1 MQNIELQAIQNYE
14 QNLVFLEEKFPEIF
28 KKVSL
33 LNSAIEN
40 GQYKEKYA
48 LEYVNEGFDVLELE
62 SANYLYS
69 KDTTQ
74 VSKDLSKRVTFSKNS
89 YSFEGF
95 QMYHNFENY
104 QNHDDKGLGLMGV
117 YPIMSYYLDTIQ
129 ENQEMKKIDKFIF
142 IGIGL
147 GIHIDS
153 IDTKIKAKEYL
164 IIEDDL
170 ELFKLSLFTTPYYK
184 IFQGKDLIFSIV
196 DNDTV
201 FATKM
206 RQFLEES
213 FFLNRYLKYSYFPAH
228 SDNKIK
234 IIQNVLSSQS
244 FVNFPYA
251 TLQSKILR
259 PLSYLKENYKNLH
272 ITKEFKTQIFQ
283 EYPTLVLASGPS
295 LLKNIEWIKTNQN
308 KFIIIAVASSLK
320 ILHKYDIHPDIVTQ
334 TDGFDIS
341 TAILEGFDAS
351 EFLKDTIGILGSFT
365 NKQMRETFQKENVYL
380 LEDTTSYINNNT
392 TVNGACIGSSTLYY
406 ATLLKSKEIYILGLD
421 LALNEDGTT
430 HSKGH
435 VTSKT
440 VVNTDTTLQSEMEFR
455 GTTLI
460 TKGNFSQN
468 VTTIPLFNISIED
481 IYNKLPTLIT
491 EEQTIYNLS
500 DGAYL
505 NTTTPKEVSSIET
518 DTLTQINKQNLF
530 PLLKN
535 NFDEQQTYFTQEDR
549 LSLKI
554 KLEYIKELKE
564 AIYTYKNN
572 TSHTNIDTYSYH
584 LFGLVNDLC
593 TGRGREKQNISE
605 VYFSFFSYT
614 LPIIL
619 DLFNTKELKNS
630 KRHIK
635 KIDKLL
641 VSELINI
648 ANKFEEEIEVFFKI

>member
-14 QNLVFLEEKFPEIF
+14 QNLAYLEEKFPEIS
-28 KKVSL
+28 KKISL

-74 VSKDLSKRVTFSKNS
+74 MSKDLSKQVTFNKNS

-117 YPIMSYYLDTIQ
+117 YPIMSYYLDIIQ

-147 GIHIDS
+147 GIHIES

-170 ELFKLSLFTTPYYK
+170 ELFRLSLFTTPYYK
-184 IFQGKDLIFSIV
+184 IFQGKDIIFSIA
-196 DNDTV
+196 DNDTN

-206 RQFLEES
+206 RRFLEES
-213 FFLNRYLKYSYFPAH
+213 FFQNRYLKYSYFPAH

-259 PLSYLKENYKNLH
+259 PLEYLKEQYKNIQLSKGFESG
-272 ITKEFKTQIFQ
+272 TFQ
-283 EYPTLVLASGPS
+283 KYPTLVLASGPS
-295 LLKNIEWIKTNQN
+295 LLQNIEWVQENQD
-308 KFIIIAVASSLK
+308 KFIVMAVASSLK
-320 ILHKYDIHPDIVTQ
+320 ILHKYHIHPDIVTQ
-334 TDGFDIS
+334 TDGFEVS
-341 TAILEGFDAS
+341 SAILEGFDAPK
-351 EFLKDTIGILGSFT
+351 FLKNSIGILGSYT
-365 NKQMRETFQKENVYL
+365 TQHIRESFQKENVYM
-380 LEDTTSYINNNT
+380 LEDTTSYIDKNT
-392 TVNGACIGSSTLYY
+392 TVNGSCIGSSTLYY
-406 ATLLKSKEIYILGLD
+406 ATFLRSSEIYLLGLD
-421 LALNEDGTT
+421 LALNNDGFT
-430 HSKGH
+430 HSQGH
-435 VTSKT
+435 VTANT
-440 VVNTDTTLQSEMEFR
+440 TVNTDTTLKSEMEFR
-455 GTTLI
+455 GTILS
-460 TKGNFSQN
+460 TKGNFTQS
-468 VTTIPLFNISIED
+468 VHTIPLFNVSIED
-481 IYNKLPTLIT
+481 IYNKLPTLKA
-491 EEQTIYNLS
+491 ENQKIYNLS
-500 DGAYL
+500 HGAYL
-505 NTTTPKEVSSIET
+505 NATTPKEIT
-518 DTLTQINKQNLF
+518 TIDTPHLNTINKQELF
-530 PLLKN
+530 TSLKQ
-535 NFDEQQTYFTQEDR
+535 DLDTKQSYFTDEDK
-549 LSLKI
+549 LSLKV
-554 KLEYIKELKE
+554 KLEYLKELKST
-564 AIYTYKNN
+564 ISNYQNS

-593 TGRGREKQNISE
+593 AGRGREKQNISE

-619 DLFNTKELKNS
+619 DLFNTKDLKNS

-635 KIDKLL
+635 KLDKLL
-641 VSELINI
+641 VSELLKIEQ
-648 ANKFEEEIEVFFKI
+648 KFEEKIEAYLQD